1 MKTAMCNHRIVVIIS
16 VLAIPLA
23 LKITSKVCTPEFE
36 SHRVCEDFS
45 QKSLDDHSHGA

>member
-1 MKTAMCNHRIVVIIS
+1 MCNHRIVVIIKGF
-16 VLAIPLA
+16 AIPIT

-45 QKSLDDHSHGA
+45 QKS